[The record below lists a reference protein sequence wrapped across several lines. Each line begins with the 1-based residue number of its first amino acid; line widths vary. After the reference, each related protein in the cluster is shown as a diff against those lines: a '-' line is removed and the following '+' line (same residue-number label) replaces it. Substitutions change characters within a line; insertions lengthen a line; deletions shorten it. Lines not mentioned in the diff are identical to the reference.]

1 MSECENCRYALWDYE
16 EYYGTTHKDWFVS
29 GCRKGIELRE
39 DCEYYTEK
47 TNVNITNNG
56 TLTINM

>member
-1 MSECENCRYALWDYE
+1 MTECENCKYALWDYE
-16 EYYGTTHKDWFVS
+16 EYYGTTHREWFVS

-47 TNVNITNNG
+47 IIREEET
-56 TLTINM
+56 